1 MADIKALFLRP
12 RINTKGLQG
21 GPSPARNQA
30 DCGVHLKV
38 FRVVFGK
45 EGGSTMKA
53 RIYVLLQVGSEGKY
67 RLEFLDNDM
76 AINMFGCS

>member
-1 MADIKALFLRP
+1 M
-12 RINTKGLQG
+12 
-21 GPSPARNQA
+21 
-30 DCGVHLKV
+30 
-38 FRVVFGK
+38 VFGK